1 MSSAFSYLEKE
12 DINHVF
18 FCCEFLKEKK
28 YGWIFLNG
36 YMLILFLLTIVG
48 VIGEKQIKEQILS
61 FNLDGHYLLYLVGEK
76 YNIMFRGEIVNL

>member
-1 MSSAFSYLEKE
+1 
-12 DINHVF
+12 
-18 FCCEFLKEKK
+18 
-28 YGWIFLNG
+28 
-36 YMLILFLLTIVG
+36 MLILFLLTRVG